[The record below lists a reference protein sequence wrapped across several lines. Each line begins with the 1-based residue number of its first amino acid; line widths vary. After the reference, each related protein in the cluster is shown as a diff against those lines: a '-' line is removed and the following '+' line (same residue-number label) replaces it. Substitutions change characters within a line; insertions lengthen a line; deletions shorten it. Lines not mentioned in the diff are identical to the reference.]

1 LVQIIRAAT
10 GDELYWSEDLRPKW
24 VSKLEAL
31 GWIPKPN
38 VAGIANVLMCFDES
52 VTVVSLMSFDF
63 LSDLNM
69 EGVTPKDNDSATK
82 MTPKGKQAIKAR
94 PVRKS
99 AAKAKEMV
107 VEDEGTGKQDAGPPF
122 DATKHVMNEPKVS
135 LKVRNSN
142 DLC

>member
-1 LVQIIRAAT
+1 MGIEARST
-10 GDELYWSEDLRPKW
+10 W
-24 VSKLEAL
+24 VDSQAECSRNCKR
-31 GWIPKPN
+31 
-38 VAGIANVLMCFDES
+38 VLKCFDES
-52 VTVVSLMSFDF
+52 VTVVSPMLFDF

-69 EGVTPKDNDSATK
+69 EGVTLKDNDSATK
-82 MTPKGKQAIKAR
+82 TTPKGKQAIKAR

-99 AAKAKEMV
+99 AVKAKEMV

-135 LKVRNSN
+135 PKVRNSN